1 MKGVNRM
8 KLIDELYEMYR
19 HKLTGDE
26 EDADILAFSVLEQ
39 LDREDMIQL
48 IKDLSDQELYNLVGF
63 YMIENLKGKMAREGV
78 GQSKMLTIDQLKNL
92 H

>member
-1 MKGVNRM
+1 M

-19 HKLTGDE
+19 NKLTGDE

-39 LDREDMIQL
+39 LDREDMLQL
-48 IKDLSDQELYNLVGF
+48 IAELSDQELYNLVGF
-63 YMIENLKGKMAREGV
+63 YMIENLKGKMAREGI
-78 GQSKMLTIDQLKNL
+78 GQTKMLTIDQLRNL

>member
-1 MKGVNRM
+1 M

-39 LDREDMIQL
+39 LDREDLLQL
-48 IKDLSDQELYNLVGF
+48 IEELSDQELYNLVGF
-63 YMIENLKGKMAREGV
+63 YMIENLKAKMAREGI
-78 GQSKMLTIDQLKNL
+78 GESKMLTIDQLRNL

>member
-1 MKGVNRM
+1 MKF
-8 KLIDELYEMYR
+8 IDELYEMYR

-39 LDREDMIQL
+39 LDRDDMITL
-48 IKDLSDQELYNLVGF
+48 IEELSDQELYNLVGF
-63 YMIENLKGKMAREGV
+63 YMIEKLKAKMAREEFGDTKAVPNDGV
-78 GQSKMLTIDQLKNL
+78 RNI

>member
-1 MKGVNRM
+1 M